1 MHRWKLSALA
11 AAALVSV
18 SLTATEAWALAL
30 GRISIQSA
38 LGEPLRA
45 EVELPQI
52 TAAEADTLRATIAT
66 PAVFRA
72 QGMEYTATASQFQVQ
87 LQRRPDG
94 SAVLRLT
101 SAQPVAEPF
110 VDLVIDASW
119 AAGHVVRSYTLLL
132 DPPAGRQSA
141 QEVTS
146 PPQIGAPASA
156 PSASARSTPARVPA
170 QTAPATPAA
179 RKAPATAQT
188 PSTLT
193 VRPGDTASR
202 LAQGYRPAG
211 VSLDQMLVAMLRA
224 NPHAFISGNVNRMT
238 AGAVVE
244 MPDEAA
250 AQAVSAREAR
260 QIVAAQSQDFNQ
272 YRRRLASAAPLAAV
286 TAAQRSASGNV
297 EAQVQDKKASTTAP
311 DKLTLSKG
319 ALQGSQNADERLARE
334 KQAQSQSERLS
345 ELSRNLNELQKVA
358 AGAPAPGA
366 AAPGAPATGA
376 AAVPAPGMPAVPA
389 AVVPAPAAPATA
401 AATPGTPPA
410 ANGAT
415 PPADAPPAD
424 TAVADAPAAATD
436 AAPAAAP
443 APAPAPAAAV
453 PVPPAEAAPE
463 APGFI
468 DTLSE
473 DPILPLAGAGLLAL
487 LLGYAGYR
495 RVQKRRQQ
503 DAAGDSLLHP
513 DSVFAAGQ
521 GQQVDTTQTQFGS
534 STAYSHS
541 QLDTGG
547 EVDPVA
553 EADVYLAYG
562 RDLQAEEI
570 LKEALRSQ
578 PERLALHQKLADIY
592 AKRQDRKAFEA
603 VAQTVFML
611 TNGQGAEW
619 LQLAE
624 QGRALDPSNALYQA
638 DADVPSGNGAA
649 DERALAQASFAG
661 TLAAVAAVAATPPAP
676 AEPAPLP
683 GLDLSLDL
691 DLPSAA
697 AEPTAPAAAHPAVEP
712 APQTPSD
719 IDFEPIE
726 PIWKQPA
733 SATPVAA
740 PEAPAEPEIAFDALA
755 DLPPVP
761 EQPEPVSA
769 ALPDLE
775 FTLDQDAPTSPVD
788 APAAEAEAADA
799 AAADAAAAEAEAAEA
814 EAAEAA
820 ASQAA
825 PAPAEPLPEPAP
837 APAPEPE
844 PEPFNVSEPAF
855 TPAETPTVADAA
867 PKPTFDTPLFELD
880 NSDAPKAGAT
890 PAAPAAAPAF
900 DFLEF
905 DLGGLSLDLGDTAP
919 AEALSQ
925 SSQAAAEDPLATKLA
940 LAQEFAA
947 IGDSDGARTLIE
959 EVIEE
964 SQGELKER
972 AQRLLSEID

>member
-52 TAAEADTLRATIAT
+52 TAAEADSLRATIAT

-94 SAVLRLT
+94 SALLRLT

-132 DPPAGRQSA
+132 DPPAGRQSVQEMSSAA
-141 QEVTS
+141 QIS
-146 PPQIGAPASA
+146 APAPQ
-156 PSASARSTPARVPA
+156 PSASARGTPARVPA
-170 QTAPATPAA
+170 QAAATAAA
-179 RKAPATAQT
+179 RKAPASTQK
-188 PSTLT
+188 PSSLT

-250 AQAVSAREAR
+250 AQAVSASEAR

-272 YRRRLASAAPLAAV
+272 YRRRLAGAAPLAAV

-297 EAQVQDKKASTTAP
+297 EAQVQDKKASTAAP

-345 ELSRNLNELQKVA
+345 ELSRNLNELQNVA
-358 AGAPAPGA
+358 AGAPAA
-366 AAPGAPATGA
+366 GAPAAGVPAAGAPAAGAPAAAAAGA
-376 AAVPAPGMPAVPA
+376 APAPGVPAVPA
-389 AVVPAPAAPATA
+389 AVVPAPATAASA
-401 AATPGTPPA
+401 AATPGTPAPA
-410 ANGAT
+410 DGAT
-415 PPADAPPAD
+415 PPADAAPAD
-424 TAVADAPAAATD
+424 TAAAATD
-436 AAPAAAP
+436 AAAAAAPAPVP
-443 APAPAPAAAV
+443 APAPAPAV
-453 PVPPAEAAPE
+453 AAPVAPAQATPE
-463 APGFI
+463 PPGFI

-473 DPILPLAGAGLLAL
+473 DPMLPLAGAGLLAL

-521 GQQVDTTQTQFGS
+521 GQQVDTAQTQFGS

-619 LQLAE
+619 LHLAE

-638 DADVPSGNGAA
+638 AADVPHGSSAV
-649 DERALAQASFAG
+649 DDRALAQASFAG
-661 TLAAVAAVAATPPAP
+661 TLAAAAVAATPSAP
-676 AEPAPLP
+676 AEPTALP

-697 AEPTAPAAAHPAVEP
+697 TEPTVPAAAQSPVEP
-712 APQTPSD
+712 APQTPRD

-733 SATPVAA
+733 SATQPAV
-740 PEAPAEPEIAFDALA
+740 PAEPEITFEALA

-761 EQPEPVSA
+761 DQPEAAGS

-775 FTLDQDAPTSPVD
+775 FTLDQEAPTSP
-788 APAAEAEAADA
+788 ADA
-799 AAADAAAAEAEAAEA
+799 AAAA
-814 EAAEAA
+814 
-820 ASQAA
+820 
-825 PAPAEPLPEPAP
+825 AEPLPEPAP
-837 APAPEPE
+837 APQ
-844 PEPFNVSEPAF
+844 PFSLSEPAL
-855 TPAETPTVADAA
+855 TPAEAPAVADAA
-867 PKPTFDTPLFELD
+867 PTPTPTFDTPLFELED
-880 NSDAPKAGAT
+880 SDAAKPGPTA
-890 PAAPAAAPAF
+890 AAPAAAPAF

-905 DLGGLSLDLGDTAP
+905 DLGGLSLDLGNNAP

>member
-18 SLTATEAWALAL
+18 SLTATDAWALAL

-52 TAAEADTLRATIAT
+52 TAAEADSLRATIAT

-94 SAVLRLT
+94 SAVLRL
-101 SAQPVAEPF
+101 SSPQPVSEPF

-132 DPPAGRQSA
+132 DPPAGRQ
-141 QEVTS
+141 
-146 PPQIGAPASA
+146 PAPAATSAAQISA
-156 PSASARSTPARVPA
+156 PAPQA
-170 QTAPATPAA
+170 TAPA
-179 RKAPATAQT
+179 RSAPARTAPPAGAAT
-188 PSTLT
+188 RNAPAEAPKSSTLT

-202 LAQGYRPAG
+202 LAQASRPAG

-244 MPDEAA
+244 MPDQAA
-250 AQAVSAREAR
+250 AQATSASEAR

-272 YRRRLASAAPLAAV
+272 YRRRLAGAAPLAAV

-297 EAQVQDKKASTTAP
+297 EAQVQDKKASTAAP

-345 ELSRNLNELQKVA
+345 ELSRNLNELKTVAGAAPAATAA

-366 AAPGAPATGA
+366 PAAAAPAPGVAVPGVPAAGIPAAGVPAAGAPAAAAPAAGVAGEPAAATPA
-376 AAVPAPGMPAVPA
+376 AAVPPTATPA
-389 AVVPAPAAPATA
+389 AGDGTTA
-401 AATPGTPPA
+401 
-410 ANGAT
+410 
-415 PPADAPPAD
+415 PADAAAPEA
-424 TAVADAPAAATD
+424 AAADAPAATD
-436 AAPAAAP
+436 AAP
-443 APAPAPAAAV
+443 APAPAPAPAA
-453 PVPPAEAAPE
+453 PVAAAPVEAPPE
-463 APGFI
+463 APSFI
-468 DTLSE
+468 DTLTE
-473 DPILPLAGAGLLAL
+473 DPTLPLAGVGLLAL

-495 RVQKRRQQ
+495 RVQQRRQQ
-503 DAAGDSLLHP
+503 NAAGDSLLHP

-521 GQQVDTTQTQFGS
+521 GQHVDTALTQFGS
-534 STAYSHS
+534 STSYSHS
-541 QLDTGG
+541 QLDAGG

-570 LKEALRSQ
+570 LKEALRTQ

-603 VAQTVFML
+603 VAQTMFVL
-611 TNGQGAEW
+611 TDGRGPEW
-619 LQLAE
+619 QHLAE
-624 QGRALDPSNALYQA
+624 QGRLLDPSNALYQA
-638 DADVPSGNGAA
+638 AA
-649 DERALAQASFAG
+649 DALPATATNAAAQVPAPTQDRAIAQASVAAALG
-661 TLAAVAAVAATPPAP
+661 GLAASTAKP
-676 AEPAPLP
+676 EPAMLP
-683 GLDLSLDL
+683 DLDLDL
-691 DLPSAA
+691 DLPS
-697 AEPTAPAAAHPAVEP
+697 PTAEQRAPASALPAEEP
-712 APQTPSD
+712 RVQTPTD

-733 SATPVAA
+733 SATP
-740 PEAPAEPEIAFDALA
+740 APALPEIAFDPLA
-755 DLPPVP
+755 DLPPVTP
-761 EQPEPVSA
+761 QDEPASA

-775 FTLDQDAPTSPVD
+775 FSLDKDVETKATDTAPID
-788 APAAEAEAADA
+788 APAADADVPAAIEAVE
-799 AAADAAAAEAEAAEA
+799 
-814 EAAEAA
+814 
-820 ASQAA
+820 AA
-825 PAPAEPLPEPAP
+825 PALEPSSVFEPALTPTDVPAPVAADIATPAP
-837 APAPEPE
+837 A
-844 PEPFNVSEPAF
+844 
-855 TPAETPTVADAA
+855 
-867 PKPTFDTPLFELD
+867 PTFDTPLFELED
-880 NSDAPKAGAT
+880 TDAPKTGAT

-905 DLGGLSLDLGDTAP
+905 DLGNLSLDLGNAAP
-919 AEALSQ
+919 ADALSQ

-964 SQGELKER
+964 SEGELKER

>member
-52 TAAEADTLRATIAT
+52 TAAEADSLRATIAT

-94 SAVLRLT
+94 SAVLRLS

-132 DPPAGRQSA
+132 DPPAARQSA
-141 QEVTS
+141 PAVSS
-146 PPQIGAPASA
+146 PAQISAPAPQAAA
-156 PSASARSTPARVPA
+156 PARSTPAR
-170 QTAPATPAA
+170 TAPAEATAPPAAAVA
-179 RKAPATAQT
+179 RKAPAAAQKS
-188 PSTLT
+188 PALT

-202 LAQGYRPAG
+202 LAQANRPAG

-250 AQAVSAREAR
+250 AQATSAREAR

-272 YRRRLASAAPLAAV
+272 YRRRLAGAAPVAAV

-297 EAQVQDKKASTTAP
+297 EAQVQDKKPSTTAP

-345 ELSRNLNELQKVA
+345 ELSRNLNELQNVA
-358 AGAPAPGA
+358 AGAPAAGAPGA
-366 AAPGAPATGA
+366 PGPTTAAGAAPSAGVALPGIPAAGVPAAGVPAAGVAAPGTPAAGVPAADPAAGAPAAVTPAAPAAPADGSTPPADAAPGAPADA
-376 AAVPAPGMPAVPA
+376 AAAD
-389 AVVPAPAAPATA
+389 A
-401 AATPGTPPA
+401 AAA
-410 ANGAT
+410 E
-415 PPADAPPAD
+415 
-424 TAVADAPAAATD
+424 
-436 AAPAAAP
+436 AAP
-443 APAPAPAAAV
+443 APAPAPAPAA
-453 PVPPAEAAPE
+453 PVAAPAAEAAPE
-463 APGFI
+463 APGFL

-473 DPILPLAGAGLLAL
+473 DPALPLAGAGLLAL

-495 RVQKRRQQ
+495 RLQKRRQQ

-521 GQQVDTTQTQFGS
+521 GQHVDTAHTQFGS

-592 AKRQDRKAFEA
+592 AKRHDRKAFEA
-603 VAQTVFML
+603 VAQTVFVL
-611 TNGQGAEW
+611 TEGRGAEW
-619 LQLAE
+619 QHLAE
-624 QGRALDPSNALYQA
+624 QGRALDPTNPLYQSA
-638 DADVPSGNGAA
+638 ADVPPVDTQATAQA
-649 DERALAQASFAG
+649 DDRSIAQASVAAALG
-661 TLAAVAAVAATPPAP
+661 GLAASSIKT
-676 AEPAPLP
+676 EPTVLP
-683 GLDLSLDL
+683 GLDMSLDL
-691 DLPSAA
+691 DLPSGLADPLAPPAA
-697 AEPTAPAAAHPAVEP
+697 LPLAEPQLQSPG
-712 APQTPSD
+712 D

-733 SATPVAA
+733 AAT
-740 PEAPAEPEIAFDALA
+740 
-755 DLPPVP
+755 
-761 EQPEPVSA
+761 Q
-769 ALPDLE
+769 
-775 FTLDQDAPTSPVD
+775 
-788 APAAEAEAADA
+788 
-799 AAADAAAAEAEAAEA
+799 
-814 EAAEAA
+814 
-820 ASQAA
+820 
-825 PAPAEPLPEPAP
+825 

-844 PEPFNVSEPAF
+844 QPENAFDALNDLPTVTPAAQPASDALPDLEWNLDNAAPMPAADVPAAIDEPADAEPERLAEPEF
-855 TPAETPTVADAA
+855 TLADTPVAAAPALPDAPSFDLPAFELEDTDKADATPAEEPAA
-867 PKPTFDTPLFELD
+867 PAPTT
-880 NSDAPKAGAT
+880 A
-890 PAAPAAAPAF
+890 PAAASAPVPAAAPAF

-905 DLGGLSLDLGDTAP
+905 DLGNLSLDLGPAAP
-919 AEALSQ
+919 ADALSQ

-964 SQGELKER
+964 SEGELKER
-972 AQRLLSEID
+972 AQRLLAEIN

>member
-52 TAAEADTLRATIAT
+52 TAAEADSLRATIAT

-146 PPQIGAPASA
+146 PPQIGAPASQA
-156 PSASARSTPARVPA
+156 PASTRGTPARVPA
-170 QTAPATPAA
+170 PAAAAPAA
-179 RKAPATAQT
+179 RKAPATTQK

-202 LAQGYRPAG
+202 LAQGHRPAG

-250 AQAVSAREAR
+250 AQAVSASEAR

-272 YRRRLASAAPLAAV
+272 YRRRLAGAAPLAAV

-297 EAQVQDKKASTTAP
+297 EAQVQDKKASTAAP

-345 ELSRNLNELQKVA
+345 ELSRNLNELQTVA
-358 AGAPAPGA
+358 AGAPAA
-366 AAPGAPATGA
+366 GAPAAGAGTAGSPPAGA

-389 AVVPAPAAPATA
+389 AVVPPPAPASA
-401 AATPGTPPA
+401 AATPGAPA
-410 ANGAT
+410 AADGAT
-415 PPADAPPAD
+415 PPADTATANTAAAD
-424 TAVADAPAAATD
+424 AATATAATDTAPAAAPVPAPAAT
-436 AAPAAAP
+436 AAPAAAAP
-443 APAPAPAAAV
+443 AAPAP
-453 PVPPAEAAPE
+453 AAPE

-473 DPILPLAGAGLLAL
+473 DPALPLAGAGLLAL

-503 DAAGDSLLHP
+503 EAAGDSLLHS
-513 DSVFAAGQ
+513 DSLFAAGQ
-521 GQQVDTTQTQFGS
+521 GQHVDTAQTQFGS
-534 STAYSHS
+534 SSAYSHS

-611 TNGQGAEW
+611 THGQGAEW

-638 DADVPSGNGAA
+638 AADVPHGNSAV
-649 DERALAQASFAG
+649 DERALAQASFTG
-661 TLAAVAAVAATPPAP
+661 TLAAAAAVAATPPAP
-676 AEPAPLP
+676 AEAAVLP
-683 GLDLSLDL
+683 GLDLGLDL

-697 AEPTAPAAAHPAVEP
+697 AEPTAPAAAQSPVEP

-733 SATPVAA
+733 SAAQPA
-740 PEAPAEPEIAFDALA
+740 PEVPAEPEITFEALP
-755 DLPPVP
+755 DLPPMP
-761 EQPEPVSA
+761 ERPEPVSA

-775 FTLDQDAPTSPVD
+775 FTLDQDAPTSPAD
-788 APAAEAEAADA
+788 AAAADAAAADA
-799 AAADAAAAEAEAAEA
+799 AAADAAAAEAAPAEAAP
-814 EAAEAA
+814 AEAA
-820 ASQAA
+820 AADAA
-825 PAPAEPLPEPAP
+825 PAAAKPLPEPAP
-837 APAPEPE
+837 APES
-844 PEPFNVSEPAF
+844 FNVSEPAF
-855 TPAETPTVADAA
+855 TPAETPADAA
-867 PKPTFDTPLFELD
+867 AAPTFDTPLFELED
-880 NSDAPKAGAT
+880 SDAAKPAAT

-919 AEALSQ
+919 ADALSQ

-972 AQRLLSEID
+972 AQRLLAEIH

>member
-52 TAAEADTLRATIAT
+52 TAAEADSLRATIAT

-94 SAVLRLT
+94 SALLRLT
-101 SAQPVAEPF
+101 STQPVAEPF

-132 DPPAGRQSA
+132 DPPAARQPA
-141 QEVTS
+141 QEMS
-146 PPQIGAPASA
+146 SAAQISASA
-156 PSASARSTPARVPA
+156 PQPSASARGTPARVPA
-170 QTAPATPAA
+170 QAAATPAA
-179 RKAPATAQT
+179 RKAPATTQK

-202 LAQGYRPAG
+202 LAQSHRPAG

-224 NPHAFISGNVNRMT
+224 NPNAFISGNVNRMT
-238 AGAVVE
+238 SGAVVE

-345 ELSRNLNELQKVA
+345 ELSRNLSELQKVA
-358 AGAPAPGA
+358 AGAPAAGA
-366 AAPGAPATGA
+366 PAAGAPATGA

-389 AVVPAPAAPATA
+389 AVVAAPPTPEVAAVTPGA
-401 AATPGTPPA
+401 AAA
-410 ANGAT
+410 ADGAT
-415 PPADAPPAD
+415 PPADAAPAD
-424 TAVADAPAAATD
+424 TAAADAPAAATD

-443 APAPAPAAAV
+443 APAPAPAPAAAASAA
-453 PVPPAEAAPE
+453 PAEAAPE

-513 DSVFAAGQ
+513 DSVFATGQ
-521 GQQVDTTQTQFGS
+521 GQQVDTAQTQFGS

-611 TNGQGAEW
+611 TNGQGPEW

-638 DADVPSGNGAA
+638 AADAPSGNSAA
-649 DERALAQASFAG
+649 DDRALAQASFAG
-661 TLAAVAAVAATPPAP
+661 TLAAAAVAAAPPAP
-676 AEPAPLP
+676 AEPAALP
-683 GLDLSLDL
+683 GLGLSLDL

-697 AEPTAPAAAHPAVEP
+697 AEPTAPAAAQSAVEP

-719 IDFEPIE
+719 IDFEPID

-733 SATPVAA
+733 SATPQAA
-740 PEAPAEPEIAFDALA
+740 AEVPAAPEIAFDALA
-755 DLPPVP
+755 DLPPVTDP
-761 EQPEPVSA
+761 SEPASTT
-769 ALPDLE
+769 LPDLE
-775 FTLDQDAPTSPVD
+775 FTLDQDVPMP
-788 APAAEAEAADA
+788 PADA
-799 AAADAAAAEAEAAEA
+799 AAADAAAADAAPAEAA
-814 EAAEAA
+814 AAEAA
-820 ASQAA
+820 PAA
-825 PAPAEPLPEPAP
+825 AEPLPEPAP
-837 APAPEPE
+837 APEPFSAPEPG
-844 PEPFNVSEPAF
+844 F
-855 TPAETPTVADAA
+855 TPAETPAEAA
-867 PKPTFDTPLFELD
+867 PTPTFDTPLFELE
-880 NSDAPKAGAT
+880 NGDAPKAGAT
-890 PAAPAAAPAF
+890 PADPAAEPAF

>member
-18 SLTATEAWALAL
+18 SLTATDAWALAL

-52 TAAEADTLRATIAT
+52 TAAEADSLRATIAT

-94 SAVLRLT
+94 SAVLRLSST
-101 SAQPVAEPF
+101 QPVSEPF

-119 AAGHVVRSYTLLL
+119 SAGHVVRSYTLLL
-132 DPPAGRQSA
+132 DPPPSARQA
-141 QEVTS
+141 APGVTAA
-146 PPQIGAPASA
+146 PQISDSAPAAQAPQAPASA
-156 PSASARSTPARVPA
+156 PRAPARA
-170 QTAPATPAA
+170 AAPASPAA
-179 RKAPATAQT
+179 APTRNAQK

-193 VRPGDTASR
+193 IRSGDTASR
-202 LAQGYRPAG
+202 LALAHRPAG

-244 MPDEAA
+244 MPDQAA
-250 AQAVSAREAR
+250 AQATSASEAR
-260 QIVAAQSQDFNQ
+260 QMVAAQSQDFNE
-272 YRRRLASAAPLAAV
+272 YRRRLAGAAPLAAV
-286 TAAQRSASGNV
+286 TTAQRSASGNV
-297 EAQVQDKKASTTAP
+297 EAQVQDRKASTTAP

-319 ALQGSQNADERLARE
+319 ALQASQNADERLAQE
-334 KQAQSQSERLS
+334 KQAQSQSERLA
-345 ELSRNLNELQKVA
+345 ELARNLNELQNVA
-358 AGAPAPGA
+358 SATPAATAVAGA
-366 AAPGAPATGA
+366 AATTDAPAAGSPA
-376 AAVPAPGMPAVPA
+376 AGLAVPGIPAAGVPAAGMPATDVPA
-389 AVVPAPAAPATA
+389 ADTPAADTPAPDTQAAADGTSPAADA
-401 AATPGTPPA
+401 AATPEASTQ
-410 ANGAT
+410 
-415 PPADAPPAD
+415 
-424 TAVADAPAAATD
+424 APAPDATTD
-436 AAPAAAP
+436 AAPAAAAA
-443 APAPAPAAAV
+443 APAPAEAPAQ
-453 PVPPAEAAPE
+453 

-468 DTLSE
+468 DTLRE
-473 DPILPLAGAGLLAL
+473 DPALPLAGVGLLAL

-495 RVQKRRQQ
+495 RVRQRRQQ
-503 DAAGDSLLHP
+503 DAAGDSLLQA
-513 DSVFAAGQ
+513 DSFFAAGQ
-521 GQQVDTTQTQFGS
+521 GQQVDTAHTQFGS

-547 EVDPVA
+547 EVDAVA

-603 VAQTVFML
+603 VAQTVFAL
-611 TNGQGAEW
+611 TEGQGAPW
-619 LQLAE
+619 LHLAE
-624 QGRALDPSNALYQA
+624 QGHALDPENALYQPAA
-638 DADVPSGNGAA
+638 DALPGDSAGAQTRS
-649 DERALAQASFAG
+649 DMDDRAVAQASIAAALG
-661 TLAAVAAVAATPPAP
+661 GLAASALPPAK
-676 AEPAPLP
+676 AEPAMLP
-683 GLDLSLDL
+683 DLDL
-691 DLPSAA
+691 DLPSGLADPLKPA
-697 AEPTAPAAAHPAVEP
+697 SALTTDEPGAQSPDA
-712 APQTPSD
+712 

-733 SATPVAA
+733 STTADTPAPA
-740 PEAPAEPEIAFDALA
+740 PELPAVPESAFDALA

-761 EQPEPVSA
+761 PASA
-769 ALPDLE
+769 TLPDPAPS
-775 FTLDQDAPTSPVD
+775 LDNDAAAVD
-788 APAAEAEAADA
+788 T
-799 AAADAAAAEAEAAEA
+799 AAADA
-814 EAAEAA
+814 
-820 ASQAA
+820 
-825 PAPAEPLPEPAP
+825 PAP
-837 APAPEPE
+837 APAFTLTDTPAPA
-844 PEPFNVSEPAF
+844 PVAADISPPHTPASDLPAF
-855 TPAETPTVADAA
+855 ELT
-867 PKPTFDTPLFELD
+867 DT
-880 NSDAPKAGAT
+880 DAPKAGTTPPEVPAT
-890 PAAPAAAPAF
+890 PAAPAATPAPAPAF

-905 DLGGLSLDLGDTAP
+905 DLGNLSLDLGDTAP
-919 AEALSQ
+919 ADALSQ

-964 SQGELKER
+964 AEGELKER

>member
-18 SLTATEAWALAL
+18 SLTATDAWALAL

-45 EVELPQI
+45 EVDLPQI
-52 TAAEADTLRATIAT
+52 TAAEADSLRATIAT

-94 SAVLRLT
+94 SAVLRLS

-132 DPPAGRQSA
+132 DPPAGRQPA
-141 QEVTS
+141 PAATS
-146 PPQIGAPASA
+146 PAQIGAPAPQATA
-156 PSASARSTPARVPA
+156 PARSASAR
-170 QTAPATPAA
+170 TAPPAGAAT
-179 RKAPATAQT
+179 RNAPAEA
-188 PSTLT
+188 PKSSTLT

-202 LAQGYRPAG
+202 LAQANRPAG

-250 AQAVSAREAR
+250 AQATSAREAR

-272 YRRRLASAAPLAAV
+272 YRRRLAGAAPVAAV

-297 EAQVQDKKASTTAP
+297 EAQVQDKKPSTTAP

-358 AGAPAPGA
+358 AGAAAPGTPVAGTPAAGVALPGVPATGIPAAGIPAPGVPAEGA
-366 AAPGAPATGA
+366 AAPGIPAADTAAGTAADTTAPATAEGATPAAETAPPTASADAPA
-376 AAVPAPGMPAVPA
+376 AAEATPA
-389 AVVPAPAAPATA
+389 APAPAAPAA
-401 AATPGTPPA
+401 AA
-410 ANGAT
+410 
-415 PPADAPPAD
+415 
-424 TAVADAPAAATD
+424 
-436 AAPAAAP
+436 
-443 APAPAPAAAV
+443 
-453 PVPPAEAAPE
+453 PAEAAPE
-463 APGFI
+463 TPGFL

-473 DPILPLAGAGLLAL
+473 DPALPLAGAGLLAL

-521 GQQVDTTQTQFGS
+521 GQQVDTAHTQFGS

-592 AKRQDRKAFEA
+592 AKRHDRKAFEA
-603 VAQTVFML
+603 VAQTVFVL
-611 TNGQGAEW
+611 TEGRGAEW
-619 LQLAE
+619 QHLAE
-624 QGRALDPSNALYQA
+624 QGRALDPTHSLYQSSTDA
-638 DADVPSGNGAA
+638 DARPGDAA
-649 DERALAQASFAG
+649 AQTQADDRSLAQASVAAALG
-661 TLAAVAAVAATPPAP
+661 GLAASSSKT
-676 AEPAPLP
+676 EPSVLP
-683 GLDLSLDL
+683 GLDMSLDL
-691 DLPSAA
+691 DLPSGLAD
-697 AEPTAPAAAHPAVEP
+697 PLPPAAVPSAAQ
-712 APQTPSD
+712 PQSPDD

-733 SATPVAA
+733 AATQAPA
-740 PEAPAEPEIAFDALA
+740 PEPDLPETAFDALA
-755 DLPPVP
+755 DLPPVTP
-761 EQPEPVSA
+761 AAQPASD

-775 FTLDQDAPTSPVD
+775 WGLDQAAATPAADVPAEMVEPSAAQPEFTLTDTPAAVAADLAPPDAPGFDTPVFELED
-788 APAAEAEAADA
+788 TDKTGA
-799 AAADAAAAEAEAAEA
+799 
-814 EAAEAA
+814 
-820 ASQAA
+820 
-825 PAPAEPLPEPAP
+825 
-837 APAPEPE
+837 
-844 PEPFNVSEPAF
+844 
-855 TPAETPTVADAA
+855 TPAEVPAA
-867 PKPTFDTPLFELD
+867 
-880 NSDAPKAGAT
+880 
-890 PAAPAAAPAF
+890 AAPAAAPAF

-905 DLGGLSLDLGDTAP
+905 DLGNLSLDLGPAAP
-919 AEALSQ
+919 VDALSQ

-959 EVIEE
+959 EVIEVSE
-964 SQGELKER
+964 GELKER
-972 AQRLLSEID
+972 AQRLLAEIN